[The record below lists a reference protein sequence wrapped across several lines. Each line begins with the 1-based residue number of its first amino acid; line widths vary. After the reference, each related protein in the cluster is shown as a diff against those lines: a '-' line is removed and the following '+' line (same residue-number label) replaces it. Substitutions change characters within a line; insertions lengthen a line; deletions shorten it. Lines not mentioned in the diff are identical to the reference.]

1 MTDPNAGSTW
11 TPRVDESDSVQFG
24 HPNLSAGLTDHQMNW
39 GGVAALDALISF
51 VAAHPGSVTWVSG
64 GLSEAAVGSNVQIDV
79 FKNGVEMVESILIL
93 AGADAGRVY
102 YPIGAYTF
110 VAGDKL
116 DLRVTTGAGWTST
129 TADLG
134 ACLGFSYAGV

>member
-1 MTDPNAGSTW
+1 MSSENTGSTW
-11 TPRVDESDSVQFG
+11 MPRADESDSVQFG
-24 HPNLSAGLTDHQMNW
+24 HPNLAAGLTDHQMNW
-39 GGVAALDALISF
+39 GGVAALDALIPF

-79 FKNGVEMVESILIL
+79 FKNGVEVVEGTLIL
-93 AGADAGRVY
+93 AGASAGRIY
-102 YPIGAYTF
+102 FPIGTYAF
-110 VAGDKL
+110 AAGDTL

-134 ACLGFSYAGV
+134 ACLGFQYSGT